1 MANWHRD
8 QLRIGAS
15 VWTVD
20 YKNGYI
26 TNIDYADKVVEVKFY
41 NSGET
46 YTYEFDVF
54 IGCYD
59 ERLNQWVLPEG
70 V

>member
-1 MANWHRD
+1 MPNWHRD
-8 QLRIGAS
+8 ELRIGAS

-26 TNIDYADKVVEVKFY
+26 TFIDYVDRVVEVKFY

-46 YTYEFDVF
+46 LAYEFDVF